1 MKATEDTQ
9 LYHRAR
15 DALLINDDK
24 VIRAWDN
31 QLDNHF
37 LIRAALMYV
46 SKTAPNLTFED

>member
-9 LYHRAR
+9 LYHRTR

-24 VIRAWDN
+24 VIRSWDKK
-31 QLDNHF
+31 LDNHF

-46 SKTAPNLTFED
+46 LKTAPNLKFED